1 MWREVPLHYV
11 ILEVLKKRNAPI
23 TDEDLYSEV
32 KKSVN
37 YEISYSDF
45 LKALMKLEI
54 RGLITVTLIRENV
67 RMINYI
73 GEKE

>member
-1 MWREVPLHYV
+1 MWREVPLYYV
-11 ILEVLKKRNAPI
+11 ILEILKKRNAPI
-23 TDEDLYSEV
+23 TDEDLYNEV

-37 YEISYSDF
+37 YEISFSDF

-54 RGLITVTLIRENV
+54 RGFITVTLIRENV

-73 GEKE
+73 GERE

>member
-1 MWREVPLHYV
+1 MWREVPLYYV
-11 ILEVLKKRNAPI
+11 ILEILKKRNAPI
-23 TDEDLYSEV
+23 TDEDLYNEV

-37 YEISYSDF
+37 YEISFSDF

-54 RGLITVTLIRENV
+54 RGFITVTLIRENV

>member
-1 MWREVPLHYV
+1 MWREVPLYYV
-11 ILEVLKKRNAPI
+11 ILEILKKRNAPI

-37 YEISYSDF
+37 YEIAFSDF

-54 RGLITVTLIRENV
+54 RGLITVTLIRENI

>member
-1 MWREVPLHYV
+1 MWREVPLYYV
-11 ILEVLKKRNAPI
+11 ILEILKKRNAPI

-32 KKSVN
+32 KKSVD
-37 YEISYSDF
+37 YEIAYSDF